1 MRASDI
7 AASIDPLLAGL
18 RRRPDIEAT
27 ELRAHDAADR
37 LLLELTMTDHAD
49 ALLGRELVVIGDSHG
64 ALTLGAL
71 SLGARHVRVHQDSI
85 VAERALA
92 ANAAALG
99 LSAYS
104 HHPLAEVASTD
115 ARLALVR
122 LPRALDALD
131 AIAREVARGSDPRV
145 ALLAAGMVKHMSL
158 AANDVLRG
166 SFERLDVSLAKR
178 KARALVARSPLPAGE
193 VAELEPARARDGDLG
208 LEVVAVP
215 GAFAGAS
222 VDIGARALIAALDRA
237 PRVGSGGTV
246 IDLACGTGLIATTLA
261 RLDPAARVIA
271 SDVSAAAVASARL
284 TAAAN
289 GVEIEVVQD
298 DGLGAQPDASAELIA
313 LNPPFHVGAAVHTGI
328 AHRLFA
334 DAARVL
340 RPGGE
345 LWVVWNSHLRYAPA
359 LERAVGPTRQVA
371 RGPKFTVTA
380 STRR

>member
-1 MRASDI
+1 MNDVGTLER
-7 AASIDPLLAGL
+7 LLDLL
-18 RRRPDIEAT
+18 RRRPDVEAP
-27 ELRAHDAADR
+27 ELKAHDAADR
-37 LLLELTMTDHAD
+37 LLLDLAATDHAD
-49 ALLGRELVVIGDSHG
+49 ALDGREVVVIGDTHG

-71 SLGARHVRVHQDSI
+71 ALGARHVRVHQDSI
-85 VAERALA
+85 VAQRALA
-92 ANAAALG
+92 TNAAAAG
-99 LSAYS
+99 LTAFSPHS
-104 HHPLAEVASTD
+104 LADVASTD

-131 AIAREVARGSDPRV
+131 AIAREVARGADPAV
-145 ALLAAGMVKHMSL
+145 ALLAGGMVKHMSL
-158 AANDVLRG
+158 GANDVLRG
-166 SFERLDVSLAKR
+166 SFERLDVSLAR
-178 KARALVARSPLPAGE
+178 QKARVLVARSPRPAGE
-193 VAELEPARARDGDLG
+193 IAALEPARARDADLG

-237 PRVGSGGTV
+237 PRSDGTI

-261 RLDPAARVIA
+261 RLNPGARVIA
-271 SDVSAAAVASARL
+271 SDVSAAAVDSAHL

-289 GVEIEVVQD
+289 GVEVEVVHD
-298 DGLGAQPDASAELIA
+298 DGLGAQPDASADLIA

-334 DAARVL
+334 EAARVL

-345 LWVVWNSHLRYAPA
+345 LWVVWNSHLRYTPA
-359 LERAVGPTRQVA
+359 LERVVGSTRQVA

-380 STRR
+380 SRRR